1 MTTNDGRQQPTTPKS
16 EILSKIEHRAM
27 GSLLARL
34 QQYIAVP
41 MLVQAAGLG

>member
-1 MTTNDGRQQPTTPKS
+1 LTGAFSANQRKQSDANGLT
-16 EILSKIEHRAM
+16 
-27 GSLLARL
+27 RL